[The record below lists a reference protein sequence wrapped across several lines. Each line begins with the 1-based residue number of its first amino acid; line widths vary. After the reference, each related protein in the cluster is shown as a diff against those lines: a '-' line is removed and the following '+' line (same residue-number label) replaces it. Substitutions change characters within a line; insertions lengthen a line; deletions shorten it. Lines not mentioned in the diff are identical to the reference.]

1 MKSISKRVMLNLIA
15 SITKIEDS
23 AKEKVA
29 TDILDQKEKEFTK
42 ATKESFWKISKSA
55 LTGMSHKMILLM
67 NIHISWELV
76 TNQNLSHLIN

>member
-42 ATKESFWKISKSA
+42 VTKESFLKIFRSA
-55 LTGMSHKMILLM
+55 LTGMNLKMILLM
-67 NIHISWELV
+67 NTHIS
-76 TNQNLSHLIN
+76 